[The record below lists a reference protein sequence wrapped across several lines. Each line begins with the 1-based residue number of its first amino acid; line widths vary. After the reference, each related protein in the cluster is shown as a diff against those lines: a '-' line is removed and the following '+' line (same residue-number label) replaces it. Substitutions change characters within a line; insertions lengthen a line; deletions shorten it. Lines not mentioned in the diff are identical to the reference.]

1 MSILLSE
8 GGGLALPGATP
19 SLMGADCV
27 QVLADGTVLDCLSSM
42 RKDNTGYDLKQLFI
56 GSEGTLGVVTAVS
69 ISCPPKPKAVNVA
82 FLGESQTWLTTDCC
96 WAGSGCEPK
105 GNPLRFMRSWLGVDG
120 VSGSIVIVSVGPLLG
135 CEDRQ
140 LPPIVGQG
148 DSWELSLCG
157 SYGLPAAL
165 FSGWTLACSHLLLTT
180 SMWLGPTFSSAIW
193 LSFHPIPPRS
203 PLVMHLPLMAGS
215 LCPLCHIPN
224 VHWLLWL

>member
-1 MSILLSE
+1 MLIWLSE

-19 SLMGADCV
+19 SLMGAGCV

-82 FLGESQTWLTTDCC
+82 FLGGSQTWLTTDCC
-96 WAGSGCEPK
+96 WAGPGCEPE
-105 GNPLRFMRSWLGVDG
+105 GNPLRFMCSWLGVDG
-120 VSGSIVIVSVGPLLG
+120 VSGSIAIVSVGPLLG

-140 LPPIVGQG
+140 LPPQCWPRGQLG
-148 DSWELSLCG
+148 AVSMWL
-157 SYGLPAAL
+157 YGLPVVL
-165 FSGWTLACSHLLLTT
+165 FRGWTLACSHLLSTT
-180 SMWLGPTFSSAIW
+180 SLWLGPTFSSVIW
-193 LSFHPIPPRS
+193 LSFHPTSPRS
-203 PLVMHLPLMAGS
+203 PLVIHLPLMAGS

-224 VHWLLWL
+224 VH